1 MNRNEFEN
9 FIFKNYD
16 CSSDF
21 PWARYPSYRV
31 FRHKSNKKWF
41 AVIMDIPKNKIGLP
55 SSDIISAVNLKC
67 GSVLVGSFL
76 GKSGFYPA
84 YHMAKNNWITAALDG
99 SADDEDIKF
108 LLDISF
114 EATKK

>member
-1 MNRNEFEN
+1 
-9 FIFKNYD
+9 
-16 CSSDF
+16 
-21 PWARYPSYRV
+21 
-31 FRHKSNKKWF
+31 
-41 AVIMDIPKNKIGLP
+41 MDIPKNKIGLP

-67 GSVLVGSFL
+67 GSVLIGSFL
-76 GKSGFYPA
+76 GKSGFHPA